1 MNKMKATFL
10 ATLML
15 SSISISGFSDIN
27 VLAKEKEKPV
37 ITDKSVISAYENKSE
52 KMIESLINTNEK
64 LKMIDTKVYLV
75 SYDLVEKNKKHI
87 VKKDES
93 LFDIANRYGLNETK
107 LAVENKLTPEKE
119 LNEDG
124 QMQFD
129 LKENQEITL
138 GDIKSRETKEI
149 ILNKKEKIKDE
160 VEKQNLVNY
169 KIESEMSYKEYTDFK
184 NATMSSEIKEK
195 IETQKNKTNLDNNS
209 IKELEEKQRQLEK
222 KLEEVREK
230 ERKELIAKGLS
241 DKEALEKQLANE
253 QSSTTAGIKEAGQVS
268 GSLADKYQKSL
279 NYAESLLGVPYV
291 FGGTSE
297 FGIDCSGYIYKA
309 YNAGGI
315 PVPRTTAEGYY
326 NMSDKISNPSVGD
339 LVFFSNTYRA
349 GISHIGIYIGGGKM
363 INAGG
368 DYVHIAD
375 ITKGYWAEHFTGFGR
390 LSQLNK

>member
-37 ITDKSVISAYENKSE
+37 IADKSVISAYENKSE
-52 KMIESLINTNEK
+52 KMIESLININDK

-129 LKENQEITL
+129 LKENQEINL

-160 VEKQNLVNY
+160 VEKQNLDNY

-241 DKEALEKQLANE
+241 EKEALEKQLANE